1 MSEDNQQS
9 DKRWLDR
16 PGSVDKIVRTV
27 YAVCAL
33 LFLADLAYH
42 KHPHFAAEEW
52 FGFYGVYGF
61 VSCVLLVL
69 AAKELRRLLKRD
81 EGYYDS

>member
-1 MSEDNQQS
+1 MDTK
-9 DKRWLDR
+9 DPRWLDR
-16 PGSVDKIVRTV
+16 PGSVDKVVRTV

-52 FGFYGVYGF
+52 FGFYGLFAF
-61 VSCVLLVL
+61 VGCLILVFG
-69 AAKELRRLLKRD
+69 AKAMRVLLKRPPD
-81 EGYYDS
+81 YYDE